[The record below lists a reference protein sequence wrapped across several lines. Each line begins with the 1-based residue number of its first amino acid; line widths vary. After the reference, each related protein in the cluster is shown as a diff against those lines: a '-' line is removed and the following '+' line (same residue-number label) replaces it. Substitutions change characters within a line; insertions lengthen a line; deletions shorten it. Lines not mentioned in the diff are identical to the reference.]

1 MRSDNVLLRNDF
13 ITCNKIYISGPISG
27 MKNLNREAF
36 FRAEVH
42 IVATLLGYPINPHR
56 VGACLP
62 DSATWLDFMRVD
74 IQAMMEADSVYMLRK
89 WYLSRGARIEW
100 ILAKLLGIP
109 IMYEKKGDTEK

>member
-1 MRSDNVLLRNDF
+1 MRSNGTENILLRND
-13 ITCNKIYISGPISG
+13 ICTARQYYISGPITG

-62 DSATWLDFMRVD
+62 DSATWLDYMRVD
-74 IQAMMEADSVYMLRK
+74 IAAMMEADTVYMLRGWWK
-89 WYLSRGARIEW
+89 SRGARIEW
-100 ILAKLLGIP
+100 FIAKLLGFAV
-109 IMYEKKGDTEK
+109 MYEKKGE